1 MIVYVDVMQKL
12 ADSGW
17 TSYRLRK
24 ERVLPEGTLTR
35 LRAGRSITL
44 ATVDVLCR
52 LCSCQPGDLLRYIPD
67 EREG

>member
-1 MIVYVDVMQKL
+1 MSVTQ
-12 ADSGW
+12 
-17 TSYRLRK
+17 TSHEQLVHGAEIIGQIRG
-24 ERVLPEGTLTR
+24 EQVLPEGTLTR